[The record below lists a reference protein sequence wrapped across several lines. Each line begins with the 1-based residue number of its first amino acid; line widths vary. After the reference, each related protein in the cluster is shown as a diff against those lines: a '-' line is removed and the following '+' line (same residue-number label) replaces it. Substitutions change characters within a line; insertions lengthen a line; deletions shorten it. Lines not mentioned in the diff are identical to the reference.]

1 MSKGMSMKKEQKKP
15 KKKRDRVS
23 PVSNTA
29 TRPLSH
35 GGLVPDPQS
44 PPRKP

>member
-15 KKKRDRVS
+15 RRSVIVS
-23 PVSNTA
+23 RPSNRA
-29 TRPLSH
+29 TSPPSR

-44 PPRKP
+44 PRL